1 MMKKFALTFILGLAI
16 AGAIIYTIQG
26 RQGAKAGGRRGPGV
40 AKVAVE
46 TTPVKV
52 ADLVDEGRFVG
63 SLESK
68 SKFMVAPKISGRLKQ
83 LLVDIGDSIKNGD
96 TIAFLDDEELLL
108 AVKQAEA
115 DLEIAR
121 ANFTESAELLEISQ
135 RELDRVKTMRQQ
147 KVSSE
152 VDVENAQ
159 AAHKTRQARHQVNR
173 ALLSQKEAALET
185 AKVRLSYARVT
196 ASWSDGT
203 NGRFIAERF
212 LNEGAMI
219 SANTPIVSVIDI
231 ATITAVIDAVEQDYF
246 KLKTGL
252 TAEIESSAIPGRIYQ
267 ARISRI
273 APMLDEASRQARIEL
288 ELTNTDFQL
297 KPGMFIRARII
308 FAEHHDAK
316 VVPASAMARRNDREG
331 VFLIDHVNEKAD
343 FIPIG
348 RGFTEGEFVEIA
360 SPTISG
366 DVVTLGHHL
375 LEDGMSII
383 LAGQTKPGAKPAAK
397 SRSEG
402 QGATKGGRQP

>member
-1 MMKKFALTFILGLAI
+1 MKKFALTFILGLAI
-16 AGAIIYTIQG
+16 AGVIIHTIQG
-26 RQGAKAGGRRGPGV
+26 GSGTKTGGPGRRGPGV
-40 AKVAVE
+40 ARVAVE
-46 TTPVKV
+46 ITPIKV
-52 ADLVDEGRFVG
+52 ASLVDEGRFVG

-68 SKFMVAPKISGRLKQ
+68 SKFMVAPKISGRLKK
-83 LLVDIGDSIKNGD
+83 LLVDIGDSIDNGE
-96 TIAFLDDEELLL
+96 TVAFLDDEELLL
-108 AVKQAEA
+108 SVKQAEA
-115 DLEIAR
+115 DMEIAR
-121 ANFTESAELLEISQ
+121 ANFTESTELLEISQ

-196 ASWSDGT
+196 ASWSDS
-203 NGRFIAERF
+203 NGSRFIAERF

-246 KLKTGL
+246 KLETGQM
-252 TAEIESSAIPGRIYQ
+252 AEIEPSATPGRTYQ

-288 ELTNTDFQL
+288 ELSNSDYQL

-308 FAEHHDAK
+308 FAKHNDAT
-316 VVPASAMARRNDREG
+316 VVPASAMARRNEREG
-331 VFLIDHVNEKAD
+331 VFLIDHESEKAN
-343 FIPIG
+343 FIPIE

-360 SPTISG
+360 SPSLSG

-375 LEDGMSII
+375 LEDGMAII
-383 LAGQTKPGAKPAAK
+383 LADKNRPAEK
-397 SRSEG
+397 SEKKG
-402 QGATKGGRQP
+402 KGPGATKGGRQP